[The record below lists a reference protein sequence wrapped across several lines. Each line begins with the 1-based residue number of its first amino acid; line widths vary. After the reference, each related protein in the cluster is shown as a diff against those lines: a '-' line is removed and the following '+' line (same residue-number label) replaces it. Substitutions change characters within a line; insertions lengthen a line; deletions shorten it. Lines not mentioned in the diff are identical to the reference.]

1 MASSNTTSQLA
12 TLMMN
17 KCIPNADRLSNASKN
32 FIDLVSSGNLFEN
45 KYALGIAAWLGCSTD
60 LKTLVSSIPPW
71 IYQGGVNDQGIT
83 PEQIYFY
90 ERLEAVEGP
99 DGPILAKLRTMQFG
113 PESPVGP
120 FTTFTDR
127 IASQQTNMNAFKTIT
142 DNQSGTGDPIEYMK
156 TLGVADAYNT
166 AKQQMEGGTA
176 DNFSSF
182 FNSVIQGP
190 TVVDKIQ
197 GLLCTPNSIGNIL
210 NQVLNMIAGALPF
223 GLDDLNALF
232 GGPGMDEFFDGVD
245 FMISQMAGMI
255 EYANY
260 ILEMD
265 MNQASLGQL
274 YVTQFTL
281 GQFLAAGVRGEG
293 YGNCIQRAMLEQ
305 FTGSDNVHDAI
316 AAIDLETQQSENS
329 TTPAVETVI
338 ADIGKVGKVGKVI
351 APSRLDRARKLEEM
365 SRSNTKELFFPPIP
379 DAVIL
384 RSSLP
389 ISPTPTPVPYSH
401 EDINELTRRIL
412 ELEGRLWEIGY
423 AVIEGGD
430 NHDSD
435 AGYFN
440 EYATDTDG
448 IAPADAPP
456 VSPTPSPTRSPSPSP
471 TPSPTP
477 SLLMETGAPV

>member
-1 MASSNTTSQLA
+1 MPSSNTTSQLA

-17 KCIPNADRLSNASKN
+17 KCTPNAERLSNASKN
-32 FIDLVSSGNLFEN
+32 FIDLVSSGNLFKN
-45 KYALGIAAWLGCSTD
+45 KSALGIAAWLGCSTD

-71 IYQGGVNDQGIT
+71 IYHGGGGGLAGNGGVT
-83 PEQIYFY
+83 PEQIHFY
-90 ERLEAVEGP
+90 ERLRTVEGS

-113 PESPVGP
+113 PESSVGS

-127 IASQQTNMNAFKTIT
+127 IASQQTSMNAFKTLT

-156 TLGVADAYNT
+156 TLGVANTYNT

-223 GLDDLNALF
+223 GLDNLNALF
-232 GGPGMDEFFDGVD
+232 GGAGVD
-245 FMISQMAGMI
+245 AFFNGVDGMISQMAGMI

-260 ILEMD
+260 ILTLD
-265 MNQASLGQL
+265 MNQITLGQL

-316 AAIDLETQQSENS
+316 AAIDLETKQSENFTES
-329 TTPAVETVI
+329 AVEAVTN
-338 ADIGKVGKVGKVI
+338 IGKDK
-351 APSRLDRARKLEEM
+351 ARKLQEIA
-365 SRSNTKELFFPPIP
+365 RSQTKELFFPPIP
-379 DAVIL
+379 DSVIL
-384 RSSLP
+384 RSLAA
-389 ISPTPTPVPYSH
+389 SPSPTPVPYSH

-412 ELEGRLWEIGY
+412 ELEGRLWQIGY
-423 AVIEGGD
+423 AVIEG
-430 NHDSD
+430 NHDHGSD
-435 AGYFN
+435 GGYFN
-440 EYATDTDG
+440 EYDTDTDG
-448 IAPADAPP
+448 ISPADGPP
-456 VSPTPSPTRSPSPSP
+456 VSPTPTP
-471 TPSPTP
+471 TPTPTP
-477 SLLMETGAPV
+477 AIGSTVQP